1 MRYQLAHRY
10 ARTDE
15 NRPLIAMVTS
25 QGNFYESLGLLMKT
39 GLVEPELALE
49 MWSGNADSEWENL
62 MPVTAIYRRTGGDG
76 LWENF
81 EYLAVLSKDW
91 LAAHPK
97 GAYPSVTRRLE
108 VKNEFLEADKQY
120 ASSLA
125 PA

>member
-1 MRYQLAHRY
+1 
-10 ARTDE
+10 
-15 NRPLIAMVTS
+15 MVNS
-25 QGNFYESLGLLMKT
+25 LGNFYESMGLLLKT

-49 MWSGNADSEWENL
+49 MWSSNADTEWENL
-62 MPVTAIYRRTGGDG
+62 KPCTAISRRIAGDA

-97 GAYPSVTRRLE
+97 GAYPSVTRRLKVE
-108 VKNEFLEADKQY
+108 DEWLAADRQY
-120 ASSLA
+120 AASLA